1 MAVGYLYA
9 LYHYHISIHCY
20 NPILFLVLLIVEYVK
35 KTKLYSIVMIMRK
48 KETMDMTLIP

>member
-20 NPILFLVLLIVEYVK
+20 NLILFLVLLIVEYVK
-35 KTKLYSIVMIMRK
+35 KTELYVIIIITYK
-48 KETMDMTLIP
+48 KKKM